1 MLRRNGGEGKGR
13 GREMTGDVHEHA
25 AASGFMAR
33 LAQRA
38 RDAIDEM
45 RQRHALRRELADC
58 DMHGGLDETLGEIG
72 VSRAQIP
79 SLIKGAPRASHLL
92 GRMAAWLGVDLP
104 GMRDP
109 ALKRELQRVCSLCQS
124 QSQCR
129 HWLEHPDGRGHRE
142 FCPNAETLDE
152 LRPTRGA

>member
-1 MLRRNGGEGKGR
+1 MLGCKHGEGKGR

-25 AASGFMAR
+25 TGCGFMAR

-38 RDAIDEM
+38 RDAFDEM
-45 RQRHALRRELADC
+45 RQRHALRRELGDC
-58 DMHGGLDETLGEIG
+58 DMRGGLDETLGEIG

-79 SLIKGAPRASHLL
+79 ALIKGAPRASHLL
-92 GRMAAWLGVDLP
+92 GRMAAWIGVDLQ

-124 QSQCR
+124 QGQCR
-129 HWLEHPDGRGHRE
+129 HWLEGPKGSGYRD

-152 LRPTRGA
+152 LRPTHGA